1 VHASARGE
9 VERMRTGKH
18 AEVFAVIALDPQK
31 RGFREHWWLEQ
42 RICQKPRRVQP
53 ISDDKISGIEGWRLG
68 GHGHEVSI
76 LIIGV
81 GGLA

>member
-1 VHASARGE
+1 MREA
-9 VERMRTGKH
+9 ERLHGVTHG
-18 AEVFAVIALDPQK
+18 AGSTVIALDPQK

-68 GHGHEVSI
+68 GHDHEVSI

>member
-1 VHASARGE
+1 VGRL
-9 VERMRTGKH
+9 RTAKH
-18 AEVFAVIALDPQK
+18 AEVFALIALDPQK

-53 ISDDKISGIEGWRLG
+53 ISDDKISGIVGWGLG
-68 GHGHEVSI
+68 GHDHEVSI

-81 GGLA
+81 GGLG